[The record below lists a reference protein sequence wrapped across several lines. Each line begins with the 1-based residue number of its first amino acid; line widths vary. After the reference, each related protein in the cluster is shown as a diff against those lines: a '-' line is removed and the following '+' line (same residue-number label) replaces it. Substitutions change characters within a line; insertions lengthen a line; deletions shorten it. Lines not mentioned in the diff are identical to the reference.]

1 MDLSYTADE
10 EAFRA
15 RVRAWLAE
23 NGPAPGSL
31 KDIDAQRGWQRRL
44 HAAGFLGAA
53 WPKEYGGAGLSEMEP
68 AILNEIHRIKREL
81 LLLRRTAWPERE
93 VINALQREEAHL
105 IRPETRVFLR
115 DCYDHTI
122 QVIDIIETYR
132 DLSSGLLEV
141 YLSSTSNRLNEV
153 MKVLTIISTIFIP
166 LNFIAGVYGMNFH
179 TEASPLN
186 MPELNWLFGY
196 PAALGFMA
204 AVAGLLVVYFRRKG
218 WF

>member
-1 MDLSYTADE
+1 VDEFFPVMEGYGERIEELEDLVVL
-10 EAFRA
+10 R
-15 RVRAWLAE
+15 
-23 NGPAPGSL
+23 P
-31 KDIDAQRGWQRRL
+31 
-44 HAAGFLGAA
+44 
-53 WPKEYGGAGLSEMEP
+53 EP

-93 VINALQREEAHL
+93 VINALHREEAHL

-186 MPELNWLFGY
+186 MPELKWFFGY

-204 AVAGLLVVYFRRKG
+204 AVAGSLVLYFRRKG